1 MKGATP
7 RGPKVVIANNAKPA
21 AIPIGTGCNWDTA
34 ERIAAPG
41 ALGTNWTA
49 MPIAI
54 ASRTGTGTNGDGPL
68 CSVTGPPSIDS
79 AVPTESARK
88 NTQPTQTRTNAD
100 THWSAWINHVP
111 GGVARTPRA
120 RSDAFQCTAQRDA
133 PCRPP
138 HTTKCQAAP
147 CHRPPSSIVNI
158 RFSEV
163 RT

>member
-54 ASRTGTGTNGDGPL
+54 ASRTGTVTNDDGPL
-68 CSVTGPPSIDS
+68 CHVTSRPSIDS

-100 THWSAWINHVP
+100 THRSAWTHHVS

-120 RSDAFQCTAQRDA
+120 RSDAFQCPTTRYA

-138 HTTKCQAAP
+138 HTTKCQAAT
-147 CHRPPSSIVNI
+147 CHTAPSRIVII
-158 RFSEV
+158 RFS
-163 RT
+163 